1 MGFYE
6 SVGFILFLFG
16 AFVHLRFVKPAL
28 KGKDTKSYY
37 IGELPLFFRGLYYFF
52 ELSAY
57 RKKCI
62 EENKSLFISW
72 LSIAI
77 MIMFIFWL
85 LAGLII
91 LLCRVLSG
99 EIP

>member
-6 SVGFILFLFG
+6 SIGFILFLLG
-16 AFVHLRFVKPAL
+16 AFVHLRFIKPTL

-37 IGELPLFFRGLYYFF
+37 IGELPFSFRSLYYFF

-57 RKKCI
+57 KKRCI
-62 EENKSLFISW
+62 KGKKSLFIWW

-85 LAGLII
+85 LAGLLI
-91 LLCRVLSG
+91 LLYRVLSG